1 MNVQSVLKKAS
12 ALPIEHICSLH
23 GPVLNDKIQYYIDT
37 YSTWSS
43 YGVESRGVAIGY
55 TSVYGNTKKAAEK
68 LASLL
73 KEKGCPKVS
82 LFDIAR
88 EDLHECIEDA
98 FRYGTLVLA
107 STTYN
112 GGVFPVMKNF
122 IENLIERNYQNRKIA
137 FIENGSWAPTA
148 AKSMQALFAESRDIT
163 FAQNKVTMKIAMN
176 EDVELQ
182 LEKLASEL
190 AG

>member
-1 MNVQSVLKKAS
+1 
-12 ALPIEHICSLH
+12 
-23 GPVLNDKIQYYIDT
+23 
-37 YSTWSS
+37 
-43 YGVESRGVAIGY
+43 
-55 TSVYGNTKKAAEK
+55 
-68 LASLL
+68 
-73 KEKGCPKVS
+73 
-82 LFDIAR
+82 
-88 EDLHECIEDA
+88 
-98 FRYGTLVLA
+98 
-107 STTYN
+107 
-112 GGVFPVMKNF
+112 MKNF